1 MSVDVAAQAEAAF
14 QQAFA
19 LHRQLRLAEA
29 RALYEQTLQ
38 LQPQHFLAWHLL
50 GVVALQSNQSER
62 ALELLGKAIS
72 INPQIAAFHESYGTA
87 LAQLKRDEAA
97 IASYD
102 RAIELK
108 ADLVDAHYNR
118 GNALGRVKQYH
129 AALASYDKAIEFRPD
144 HADAYNNRG
153 LILARLRR
161 YEAALESYD
170 HAIALNPELAVAHSN
185 RGIVL
190 KELKQLDAALA
201 SYDRAIALK
210 ADFAEAHSNRGIVL
224 KDLQQLDAALASCN
238 RAILLKADFPE
249 AHSNRGLVLKD
260 LEQLDAALASYD
272 RAIALKGDFAEAYSN
287 RGLVLQD
294 LHLFDAALTSFA
306 QAVAINRD
314 FAAAY
319 FNRAM
324 ASLLTGDFESGWR
337 DFEWRWQ
344 GAGGPIMARRRV
356 AQPCWLGK
364 ESLKGKTILL
374 CSEQGL
380 GDTLQFCRYARLVAD
395 LGARV
400 ILEVQKP
407 LQSLLTS
414 LEGAAQ
420 VLACG
425 EALPEFD
432 YYCPLV
438 SLPLAFKTT
447 LSTIPA
453 RVPYLRSDVQKA
465 RYWRKK
471 LGEKRRFRVGL
482 VWSGG
487 FRPDQPELWPVNRRR
502 NIPLAKLAPLQHPEV
517 EFYSLQKGQPGE
529 SELAELTAKKWHGP
543 PMADFTGLLHDFSD
557 TAAFIEQLDLVISV
571 DTSTAHLAGALGRPV
586 WILNRFDSCWR
597 WLLKRTD
604 SPWYPTVRLYRQS
617 TAGDWDGV
625 VERVRA
631 DLRDLRPPGLI
642 RGRPALRKSSKLHGR
657 KRRSRTR

>member
-1 MSVDVAAQAEAAF
+1 MTTDIAQAEAVF

-19 LHRQLRLAEA
+19 LHKQLRLDEA
-29 RALYEQTLQ
+29 RHLYTQTLQ

-50 GVVALQSNQSER
+50 GVVALQTNQSER

-87 LAQLKRDEAA
+87 LAQLNRDEAA

-102 RAIELK
+102 RAIALQ
-108 ADLVDAHYNR
+108 ADLVDAYYNR
-118 GNALGRVKQYH
+118 GNALGRVKRH
-129 AALASYDKAIEFRPD
+129 EAALASYDKAIEFRPE

-153 LILARLRR
+153 LILATLKR
-161 YEAALESYD
+161 YEAALDSYN
-170 HAIALNPELAVAHSN
+170 HAIALNPDLAVAHSN

-190 KELKQLDAALA
+190 KELKQLSAALA
-201 SYDRAIALK
+201 SYDRAILLK
-210 ADFAEAHSNRGIVL
+210 ADFAEAYSNRGIVL

-238 RAILLKADFPE
+238 QAIELKADFAE
-249 AHSNRGLVLKD
+249 AYSNRGLVLKD

-272 RAIALKGDFAEAYSN
+272 RAIALKADFAEAYSN

-294 LHLFDAALTSFA
+294 LHLLDAALTSFN
-306 QAVAINRD
+306 QAVAIKPD
-314 FAAAY
+314 FAVAY

-324 ASLLTGDFESGWR
+324 ASLLAGDFDNGWR
-337 DFEWRWQ
+337 DFEWRWK
-344 GAGGPIMARRRV
+344 AIMERKCV
-356 AQPCWLGK
+356 VQPCWLGK
-364 ESLKGKTILL
+364 ESLRGKTILL
-374 CSEQGL
+374 YSEQGM
-380 GDTLQFCRYARLVAD
+380 GDTLQFCRYAKAVAD

-420 VLACG
+420 VLASG
-425 EALPEFD
+425 DALPEFD
-432 YYCPLV
+432 YCCPLL

-447 LSTIPA
+447 LSTIP
-453 RVPYLRSDVQKA
+453 VPIPYLKSDRQKA

-471 LGEKRRFRVGL
+471 LGKKRRLRVGL

-502 NIPLAKLAPLQHPEV
+502 NIPLAKLASLKHPDI

-529 SELAELTAKKWHGP
+529 SELTDLIAKNWDGP
-543 PMADFTGLLHDFSD
+543 LLADFTSLLHDFSD
-557 TAAFIEQLDLVISV
+557 TAALIEQLDLVISV
-571 DTSTAHLAGALGRPV
+571 DTSTAHLAGALGKPV

-597 WLLKRTD
+597 WLLQRTD
-604 SPWYPTVRLYRQS
+604 SPWYPTVRLYRQAS
-617 TAGDWDGV
+617 AGDWDGV
-625 VERVRA
+625 VRRVRA
-631 DLRDLRPPGLI
+631 DLRR
-642 RGRPALRKSSKLHGR
+642 AA
-657 KRRSRTR
+657 RRAR